1 MTARISQGAH
11 FLQELV
17 RMVSRG
23 ALVPAAFQRPYV
35 WSQDDVLALVV
46 SLLKR
51 YPVGSFLLWTP
62 GHALGQYRRSRLGPI
77 AADTSLGNAGSSLLL
92 DGQNRLASLAWM
104 THDPA
109 APLPADISEMER
121 QTWGEHVL
129 MMDLF
134 EEKFVFIG
142 RNETPSVTMLPSYL
156 AFDTMA
162 RWRLIHQRWD
172 ADWTHLSEQ
181 RIDQMLRWMD
191 EVDRAFS
198 DARVTVTEIHNASA
212 QEARDAF
219 LHICRVGVPMS
230 EADFDAALN
239 WA

>member
-1 MTARISQGAH
+1 MTARIAQGAH

-35 WSQDDVLALVV
+35 WSQDDVLALVG

-62 GHALGQYRRSRLGPI
+62 QEALPQHGRSRLGPI
-77 AADTSLGNAGSSLLL
+77 LADNSPSSTSSLLL
-92 DGQNRLASLAWM
+92 DGQNRLATMAWM

-121 QTWGEHVL
+121 QTWGAHVL

-142 RNETPSVTMLPSYL
+142 RNETPSPTMLPSYL

-162 RWRLIHQRWD
+162 RWRLIRERWD
-172 ADWTHLSEQ
+172 NDWTHLGDE
-181 RIDQMLRWMD
+181 RVDRMLRWMD